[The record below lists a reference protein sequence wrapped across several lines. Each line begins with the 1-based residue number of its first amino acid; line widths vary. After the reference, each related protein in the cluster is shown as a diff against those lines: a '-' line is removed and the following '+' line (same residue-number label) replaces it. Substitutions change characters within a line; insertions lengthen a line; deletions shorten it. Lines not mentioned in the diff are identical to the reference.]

1 MYLQLKKTG
10 IVKGPMV
17 VKVLNELF
25 LAHVKCMCIVMMGG

>member
-25 LAHVKCMCIVMMGG
+25 LAHGIIY